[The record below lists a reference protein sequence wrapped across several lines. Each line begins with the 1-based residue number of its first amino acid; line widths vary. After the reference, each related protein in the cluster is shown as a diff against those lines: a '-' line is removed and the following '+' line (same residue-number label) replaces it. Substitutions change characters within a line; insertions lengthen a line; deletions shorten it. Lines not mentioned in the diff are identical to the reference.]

1 MKRLS
6 DFDKFAYLLLPLIL
20 HVAIREMQKY
30 QNPENQIWHYK
41 YLLWCSFRLFFIIFG
56 FLIFLL
62 LCLIFGLKF
71 YVVIK
76 CSSEVKVY
84 LVGVVPSRHLLV
96 QRHQWKNQKKK
107 IGYLFKVNIKVVLV
121 SFLLTLNRFHT
132 STLNKRITVG

>member
-96 QRHQWKNQKKK
+96 QRHQWKHQKKK

>member
-41 YLLWCSFRLFFIIFG
+41 YLLWYSFRLFFIIFG